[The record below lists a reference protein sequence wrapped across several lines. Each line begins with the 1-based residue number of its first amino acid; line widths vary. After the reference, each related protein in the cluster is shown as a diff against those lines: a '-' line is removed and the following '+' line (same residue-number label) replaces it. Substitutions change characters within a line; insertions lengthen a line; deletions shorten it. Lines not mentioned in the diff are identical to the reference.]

1 MSASDTPA
9 IVPQLV
15 PAGESCPLPDDPVL
29 AEAAI
34 ALRDSGYW
42 AEIVDAAWRLVY
54 VTDDL
59 RLGSGGM
66 VEQVAVPLGV
76 HHFGPELLAAR
87 ERSRTGATAVGA
99 LREVLTQLGN
109 AVLAETPGG
118 REELRRLV
126 DPRLRDVVD
135 ALDPVGLAASTSGSF
150 TGYGPGGNRPKMLWT
165 AMRVRDLDGRLAGTV
180 ILTKPE
186 SRMSVLAT
194 VTALGD
200 GRHFDRM
207 QGVAKAGRRPAA
219 ILFADLTSSS
229 QLARKLST
237 PSYFSL
243 VRRIVRAADQCV
255 IERGGLVGRHAG
267 DGVVAF
273 FLAETA
279 GSESECARRCIQ
291 AARDL
296 DAKLAEVGA
305 RSNLSPDEL
314 MMRIGL
320 HWGAT
325 LYVGQIASGG
335 RTEVTALGDEV
346 NECARIEACASPG
359 RILASKNLLERVE
372 PEDAQMLG
380 LDTGRLTYTPLA
392 RLPGASEKARRDA
405 PAVPVC
411 EI

>member
-1 MSASDTPA
+1 MSGSDTPGIA
-9 IVPQLV
+9 QQLV
-15 PAGESCPLPDDPVL
+15 PARETCPLPDDPLL
-29 AEAAI
+29 AEAAV

-42 AEIVDAAWRLVY
+42 AEIVDRAWRIVY

-59 RLGSGGM
+59 RLGTGGM
-66 VEQVAVPLGV
+66 VERVPVPLGV

-87 ERSRTGATAVGA
+87 ERSRTGPTALGA
-99 LREVLTQLGN
+99 LREVFTRLGDV
-109 AVLAETPGG
+109 VLADTPGG
-118 REELRRLV
+118 REELRRRV
-126 DPRLRDVVD
+126 DPRLRDIVD
-135 ALDPVGLAASTSGSF
+135 ALDPVDLVASMSGSF
-150 TGYGPGGNRPKMLWT
+150 TGYGPGGTRPRMLWT
-165 AMRVRDLDGRLAGTV
+165 AVRLRGLDGELAGTA

-186 SRMSVLAT
+186 SKMSVLAT

-200 GRHFDRM
+200 GRHFNRI
-207 QGVAKAGRRPAA
+207 QAVAKAGRRPAA
-219 ILFADLTSSS
+219 ILFADLASSS
-229 QLARKLST
+229 QLARRLST

-279 GSESECARRCIQ
+279 ASESACARCCIQ

-296 DAKLAEVGA
+296 AAELDEVGA
-305 RSNLSPDEL
+305 RSNLSPGEL
-314 MMRIGL
+314 TMRIGL

-325 LYVGQIASGG
+325 LYVGQIATGG

-346 NECARIEACASPG
+346 NECARIEACAGDGS
-359 RILASKNLLERVE
+359 ILASKNLLERVE
-372 PEDAQMLG
+372 LEDAEALG
-380 LDTGRLTYTPLA
+380 LDSGRLTYTPLA
-392 RLPGASEKARRDA
+392 ELPGASEKARRDA